1 MYCKYCGSKINDTA
15 IFCAECGKKIK
26 KKSAINQ
33 DIVSKSNLQNNSDNN
48 HKKKKIIG
56 LAVLC
61 IAIIGIGVL
70 IFGGRSYK
78 KVIDVYVK
86 SSMSGKAKDVEKM
99 YKLLPEEVQDAV
111 NEFLTAYKNA
121 DGEKCGELLY
131 NNIFEEE
138 ISFSEMQRLLAE
150 KISWKIKQNFF
161 EWKKDGQVEIRIK
174 NIDFEEIAKEFEG
187 KQVTEEEI
195 TATISKA
202 KAAKSYDCKVTV
214 SKYGRK
220 YKIIMTDTLSNA
232 LFGGLNEYLQ
242 KNMGYADDKD

>member
-15 IFCAECGKKIK
+15 VFCAECGKKIK

-86 SSMSGKAKDVEKM
+86 ASMSGKAKDVEKM
-99 YKLLPEEVQDAV
+99 YKLLPEEVQDATLQSYME
-111 NEFLTAYKNA
+111 NYSGGKEEMMQELQEQYKEKY
-121 DGEKCGELLY
+121 DKIEDTYGEGWRYSYKIER
-131 NNIFEEE
+131 EEDAT
-138 ISFSEMQRLLAE
+138 R
-150 KISWKIKQNFF
+150 KQIR
-161 EWKKDGQVEIRIK
+161 EWKEDITDSDEVDVDFNREIKEMKYITVEITTQSK
-174 NIDFEEIAKEFEG
+174 DK
-187 KQVTEEEI
+187 KTEK
-195 TATISKA
+195 TDSMT
-202 KAAKSYDCKVTV
+202 VTV
-214 SKYGRK
+214 LKIGRTW
-220 YKIIMTDTLSNA
+220 YV
-232 LFGGLNEYLQ
+232 
-242 KNMGYADDKD
+242 ADAI

>member
-15 IFCAECGKKIK
+15 VFCAECGKKIK

-99 YKLLPEEVQDAV
+99 YKLLPEEVQDATLQSYME
-111 NEFLTAYKNA
+111 NYSGGKEEMMQELQEQYKEEY
-121 DGEKCGELLY
+121 DKIEDTYGEGWRYSYKIER
-131 NNIFEEE
+131 EEDAT
-138 ISFSEMQRLLAE
+138 R
-150 KISWKIKQNFF
+150 KQIR
-161 EWKKDGQVEIRIK
+161 EWKEDITNSDEVDVDFNREIKEMKYITVEITTQSK
-174 NIDFEEIAKEFEG
+174 DK
-187 KQVTEEEI
+187 KTEK
-195 TATISKA
+195 TDSMT
-202 KAAKSYDCKVTV
+202 VTV
-214 SKYGRK
+214 LKIGRTW
-220 YKIIMTDTLSNA
+220 YV
-232 LFGGLNEYLQ
+232 
-242 KNMGYADDKD
+242 ADAI